1 MFYSPSTKGFYDEA
15 IHGVRK
21 LLILDQNWSGE
32 EGAEERNTLIDN
44 PACLIPVDAID
55 ISEEEYLALL
65 AGQSA
70 GKVIV
75 PGAGGA
81 PVLAEPAPPT
91 PEQKVAATLAD
102 VDVLLGEATKK
113 IAPLQDAVDLEIATP
128 DEKAALAAWKRYRV
142 LLSRVT
148 QQAGYPDVIEWPA
161 RPVAS

>member
-44 PACLIPVDAID
+44 PDCLIPVDAVN
-55 ISEEEYLALL
+55 ISDEEYLALL
-65 AGQSA
+65 SGQAA

-75 PGAGGA
+75 PGLDGA
-81 PVLAEPAPPT
+81 PVLADRAPPT
-91 PEQKVAATLAD
+91 PEQKAAAALAD
-102 VDVLLGEATKK
+102 VDALLGEATKK

-142 LLSRVT
+142 LLSRIA
-148 QQAGYPDVIEWPA
+148 QQPGYPDVIEWPA
-161 RPVAS
+161 RPAAS